1 MITIY
6 NFPRGARGLRVA
18 WLCEELGLAYDV
30 RKLGFPTDAAY
41 RQLNPLGSVPFLT
54 DGDVQMNE
62 SSAMLLYLAERYGPT
77 PFLPER
83 TSPDFARVVQLTVFS
98 EATLGAGLN
107 VLMEARFGA
116 PEADKDNWSVR
127 AQGSRSNKALAFL
140 EQMLGDRDYLAGD
153 GPTIADLAVTTA
165 LGMRQGALGQAPS
178 PRLAAYRE
186 NLIARP
192 AYASAAERIA

>member
-1 MITIY
+1 MITLY

-18 WLCEELGLAYDV
+18 WLCEEMGLAYDV
-30 RKLGFPTDAAY
+30 HKLGFPTDAAY
-41 RQLNPLGSVPFLT
+41 RQLNPLGSVPFLV
-54 DGDVQMNE
+54 DGDVQINE
-62 SSAMLLYLAERYGPT
+62 STAMLLYLAERYGPT

-83 TSPDFARVVQLTVFS
+83 TSPRFARVVQMTVFS

-127 AQGSRSNKALAFL
+127 AQGNRTDHALAFI
-140 EQMLGDRDYLAGD
+140 EHILGAQEFLTGD
-153 GPTIADLAVTTA
+153 GPTIADIAIATA

-178 PRLAAYRE
+178 ARLAAYRE
-186 NLIARP
+186 RTVARP
-192 AYASAAERIA
+192 AYARAVARIA

>member
-1 MITIY
+1 MITIH

-18 WLCEELGLAYDV
+18 WLCEEMGLAYDV
-30 RKLGFPTDAAY
+30 RTLGFPTDAAY

-54 DGDVQMNE
+54 DGVVQMNE
-62 SSAMLLYLAERYGPT
+62 SAAMLLYLAERHGPT

-83 TSPDFARVVQLTVFS
+83 TSPHFARAVQLTVFS
-98 EATLGAGLN
+98 EATLGAELN

-127 AQGSRSNKALAFL
+127 AQGARTDKALAFV
-140 EQMLGDRDYLAGD
+140 EQMLGDQAYLAGD
-153 GPTIADLAVTTA
+153 GPTIADIAITTA

-186 NLIARP
+186 RLIARP
-192 AYASAAERIA
+192 AYVRAAERIA